1 MMFGINRRRSD
12 RQKVNQAA
20 SAAQGATDIL
30 GAGGSSWI
38 VGAVAGPLQSILRR
52 RDRPDIPM
60 DGRSRKEIRRELREQ
75 RRAERVELRRAKR
88 GH

>member
-1 MMFGINRRRSD
+1 MFGINRGRSN

-20 SAAQGATDIL
+20 SAAEAATDVV

-38 VGAVAGPLQSILRR
+38 VGAVAGPLQSVLRR

-60 DGRSRKEIRRELREQ
+60 DGRSRKEIRTEMREQ
-75 RRAERVELRRAKR
+75 RKAERLAMKRAKR